1 MTAPRFPVRFPF
13 SIFHFPFLLLLVTPA
28 PAAADLTAF
37 LGANVTPTNRA
48 VRGLAGG
55 AGMLIV
61 GFELEYS
68 DTSEDELKE
77 APGLRT
83 FMGNGLVQ
91 TPPFGRAQFYG
102 TIGGGVYRE
111 TLREVSETNFGVNVG
126 GGVKLT
132 LLGPVR
138 LRLDYRV
145 FTLRGTPRHSKPQRF
160 YAGLNLKF

>member
-1 MTAPRFPVRFPF
+1 MARRLPLTLYPLPF
-13 SIFHFPFLLLLVTPA
+13 SLFLLLLFPA

-37 LGANVTPTNRA
+37 IGANITPSSRP
-48 VRGLAGG
+48 VRGVAGG
-55 AGMLIV
+55 AGLLIV

-68 DTSEDELKE
+68 DTSEDLLDE
-77 APGLRT
+77 APSLKT

-91 TPPFGRAQFYG
+91 TLPLGGVQFYG
-102 TIGGGVYRE
+102 TMGGGFYRE
-111 TLREVSETNFGVNVG
+111 TLRDISETNFGVNAG
-126 GGVKLT
+126 GGAKIT
-132 LLGPVR
+132 LLGPIR